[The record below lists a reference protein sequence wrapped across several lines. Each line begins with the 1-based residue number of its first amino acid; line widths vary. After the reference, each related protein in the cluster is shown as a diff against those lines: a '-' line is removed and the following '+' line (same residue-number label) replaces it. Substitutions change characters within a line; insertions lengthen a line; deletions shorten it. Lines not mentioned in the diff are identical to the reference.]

1 MEIIV
6 GKTAGFCFGV
16 KRAVE
21 GSEKI
26 LKNTK
31 EEVYCLGEI
40 VHNRDVVEG
49 LKEKGLNFIDNIQE
63 SKGKTIIRSHGV
75 PKQVYEYAQQKGIAI
90 EDYTCPNVLKVHDI
104 AYEYSQK
111 GYYICLCGKKTHP
124 ENIGTLS
131 YCGEN
136 VFVIENENETFEA
149 IESFKRTGIKKLLLI
164 SQTTFNLGKFDIIRE
179 ILENE
184 LPSDVKFVTK
194 NTICNATKLCQ
205 HETKKIAQKVQYMII
220 IGGKNSSNTRE
231 LYNVAKKEC
240 ENSVWVANKKELNL
254 EEIRK
259 YDKIGIMAG
268 VSTPGKM
275 INEVLEG
282 IQTMKLDL

>member
-1 MEIIV
+1 M
-6 GKTAGFCFGV
+6 
-16 KRAVE
+16 
-21 GSEKI
+21 
-26 LKNTK
+26 
-31 EEVYCLGEI
+31 
-40 VHNRDVVEG
+40 
-49 LKEKGLNFIDNIQE
+49 
-63 SKGKTIIRSHGV
+63 
-75 PKQVYEYAQQKGIAI
+75 
-90 EDYTCPNVLKVHDI
+90 
-104 AYEYSQK
+104 
-111 GYYICLCGKKTHP
+111 
-124 ENIGTLS
+124 
-131 YCGEN
+131 
-136 VFVIENENETFEA
+136 
-149 IESFKRTGIKKLLLI
+149 LI